1 MSQLEVALAE
11 IKRGAEEIL
20 VEEELVAKLKE
31 GRPLRI
37 KLGMDPTAP
46 DIHLGHTVILNKL
59 KTFQDLGHEVI
70 LLIGDFTA
78 MVGDPS
84 GKNATRP
91 PLSEEA
97 IKHNALTYA
106 EQAFKILDPAK
117 TRIEYNSSWLSEL
130 GATGMIKLAAKQ
142 TVARMME
149 RDDFKK
155 RYSNGQSIAIHEFL
169 YPLLQG
175 YDSVALKADVE
186 LGGTDQKFN
195 LLMGR
200 ELQKDAGMATQCV
213 LMMPLL
219 VGLDG
224 VKKMSK
230 SAANYIGVHDA
241 PGEMFGKI
249 MSITDDLMWNYYEL
263 LSFRPLAEIEEFKA
277 GIAAGTLNPRDV
289 KIWLAKEI
297 IARYHDEAA
306 AKAAHE
312 DFTQRFSKNA
322 IPENIEDVV
331 LVVSEEQ
338 LPIANLLKEIGLV
351 KTTSEALRKVKEGG
365 IRVNGV
371 KLEDS
376 KAMVSQLSP
385 AVYQVGKRHF
395 ANVTLLSSKYWER
408 LPHLRGI
415 SDKVKELNQ
424 EEIRKLSEK
433 LSNQLQM
440 QDTLIKW
447 SNKKMLKAI
456 DLTVSTPPE
465 SNEEHLA

>member
-1 MSQLEVALAE
+1 MSQLEAALAE

-20 VEEELVAKLKE
+20 VEAELVAKLKE

-59 KTFQDLGHEVI
+59 RTFQDLGHEVI

-84 GKNATRP
+84 GKNTTRP

-97 IKHNALTYA
+97 IKENAKTYA

-117 TRIEYNSSWLSEL
+117 TRIEYNSSWLKEL

-142 TVARMME
+142 TVARMLE

-155 RYSNGQSIAIHEFL
+155 RYGSGQSIAIHEFL

-230 SAANYIGVHDA
+230 SANNYIGVHDA
-241 PGEMFGKI
+241 PNDMFGKI
-249 MSITDDLMWNYYEL
+249 MSISDELMWSYYEL
-263 LSFRPLAEIEEFKA
+263 LSTRPLPEIAEFKA
-277 GIAAGTLNPRDV
+277 GVAAGTLNPRDV

-306 AKAAHE
+306 AEAAHN

-322 IPENIEDVV
+322 IPDEMPEVTIAAGAEGMVV
-331 LVVSEEQ
+331 G
-338 LPIANLLKEIGLV
+338 NLLKEAGLV
-351 KTTSEALRKVKEGG
+351 ETTSEALRMIKQNAVKRDGEVVSDG
-365 IRVNGV
+365 
-371 KLEDS
+371 KLLVTAGTS
-376 KAMVSQLSP
+376 VW
-385 AVYQVGKRHF
+385 QVGKRKF
-395 ANVTLLSSKYWER
+395 AR
-408 LPHLRGI
+408 I
-415 SDKVKELNQ
+415 
-424 EEIRKLSEK
+424 
-433 LSNQLQM
+433 
-440 QDTLIKW
+440 
-447 SNKKMLKAI
+447 
-456 DLTVSTPPE
+456 TV
-465 SNEEHLA
+465 A

>member
-1 MSQLEVALAE
+1 MSQLEAALAE

-20 VEEELVAKLKE
+20 VESELVAKLKE

-59 KTFQDLGHEVI
+59 RTFQDLGHEVI

-78 MVGDPS
+78 QVGDPS
-84 GKNATRP
+84 GKNSTRP

-97 IKHNALTYA
+97 IQFNAKTYA

-117 TRIEYNSSWLSEL
+117 TRIEYNSTWLKEL

-142 TVARMME
+142 TVARMLE

-155 RYSNGQSIAIHEFL
+155 RYAGGQSIAIHEFL

-200 ELQKDAGMATQCV
+200 ELQKDAGMPTQCV

-230 SAANYIGVHDA
+230 SANNYIGVHDA
-241 PGEMFGKI
+241 PNDMFGKI
-249 MSITDDLMWNYYEL
+249 MSISDELMWNYYEL
-263 LSFRPLAEIEEFKA
+263 LSARSLTELVEFKA

-297 IARYHDEAA
+297 IARFHDEAA
-306 AKAAHE
+306 AEAAHN

-322 IPENIEDVV
+322 IPDEMPEVTVAADAEGIAV
-331 LVVSEEQ
+331 
-338 LPIANLLKEIGLV
+338 ANLLKEAGLV
-351 KTTSEALRKVKEGG
+351 ETTSEALRMIKQNAVKRDGEVVSDG
-365 IRVNGV
+365 
-371 KLEDS
+371 KLLVTS
-376 KAMVSQLSP
+376 GT
-385 AVYQVGKRHF
+385 AVWQVGKRKF
-395 ANVTLLSSKYWER
+395 AR
-408 LPHLRGI
+408 I
-415 SDKVKELNQ
+415 SVQ
-424 EEIRKLSEK
+424 
-433 LSNQLQM
+433 
-440 QDTLIKW
+440 
-447 SNKKMLKAI
+447 
-456 DLTVSTPPE
+456 
-465 SNEEHLA
+465 

>member
-1 MSQLEVALAE
+1 MSNLETALAE

-20 VEEELVAKLKE
+20 VEEELIAKLKE

-59 KTFQDLGHEVI
+59 RTFQDLGHEVI

-78 MVGDPS
+78 LVGDPS

-97 IKHNALTYA
+97 IKENALTYA
-106 EQAFKILDPAK
+106 EQAFKILDPAR
-117 TRIEYNSSWLSEL
+117 TRIEYNSTWLKEL

-142 TVARMME
+142 TVARMLE

-155 RYSNGQSIAIHEFL
+155 RYAGGQSIAIHEFL

-200 ELQKDAGMATQCV
+200 ELQKDAGQPTQCV

-230 SAANYIGVHDA
+230 SSGNYIGVHDA
-241 PGEMFGKI
+241 PNDMFGKI
-249 MSITDDLMWNYYEL
+249 MSISDELMWSYYEL
-263 LSFRPLAEIEEFKA
+263 LSTRPLAEITQFKA
-277 GIAAGTLNPRDV
+277 DIAANKLNPRDV
-289 KIWLAKEI
+289 KIWLAKEL

-306 AKAAHE
+306 AEAAHN

-322 IPENIEDVV
+322 IPDEMPEVT
-331 LVVSEEQ
+331 VSTSAEG
-338 LPIANLLKEIGLV
+338 IAVGNLLKEAALV
-351 KTTSEALRKVKEGG
+351 ETTSEALRMIKQNAVKRDGEVIADG
-365 IRVNGV
+365 
-371 KLEDS
+371 KLLVT
-376 KAMVSQLSP
+376 AGT
-385 AVYQVGKRHF
+385 AVWQVGKRKF
-395 ANVTLLSSKYWER
+395 AR
-408 LPHLRGI
+408 I
-415 SDKVKELNQ
+415 
-424 EEIRKLSEK
+424 
-433 LSNQLQM
+433 
-440 QDTLIKW
+440 
-447 SNKKMLKAI
+447 
-456 DLTVSTPPE
+456 TV
-465 SNEEHLA
+465 A

>member
-59 KTFQDLGHEVI
+59 KTFQDLGHEII

-84 GKNATRP
+84 GKNSTRP

-97 IKHNALTYA
+97 IKYNALTYA
-106 EQAFKILDPAK
+106 EQAFKILDPKK
-117 TRIEYNSSWLSEL
+117 TRIEYNSSWLGEL

-155 RYSNGQSIAIHEFL
+155 RYSSGQSIAIHEFL

-200 ELQKDAGMATQCV
+200 ELQKDAGMAAQCV

-249 MSITDDLMWNYYEL
+249 MSITDTLMWNYYEL
-263 LSFRPLAEIEEFKA
+263 LSSRPLADIEGFKA
-277 GIAAGTLNPRDV
+277 GIEAGTLNPRDV

-306 AKAAHE
+306 AEAAHE

-322 IPENIEDVV
+322 IPDEMPEVELALEGDG
-331 LVVSEEQ
+331 LA
-338 LPIANLLKEIGLV
+338 IANLLKDAGLV
-351 KTTSEALRKVKEGG
+351 ETTSEALRMIKQGAVKVDGD
-365 IRVNGV
+365 
-371 KLEDS
+371 KLDDG
-376 KAMVSQLSP
+376 KALIAAGT
-385 AVYQVGKRHF
+385 AVYQVGKRKF
-395 ANVTLLSSKYWER
+395 ARVT
-408 LPHLRGI
+408 
-415 SDKVKELNQ
+415 VK
-424 EEIRKLSEK
+424 
-433 LSNQLQM
+433 
-440 QDTLIKW
+440 
-447 SNKKMLKAI
+447 
-456 DLTVSTPPE
+456 
-465 SNEEHLA
+465 

>member
-1 MSQLEVALAE
+1 MSQLEAALAE

-20 VEEELVAKLKE
+20 VEAELVAKLKE

-59 KTFQDLGHEVI
+59 RTFQDLGHEVI

-78 MVGDPS
+78 LVGDPS
-84 GKNATRP
+84 GKNSTRP

-97 IKHNALTYA
+97 IQENAKTYA

-117 TRIEYNSSWLSEL
+117 TRIEYNSSWLKEL

-142 TVARMME
+142 TVARMLE

-155 RYSNGQSIAIHEFL
+155 RYSSGQSIAIHEFL

-230 SAANYIGVHDA
+230 SANNYIGVHDA
-241 PGEMFGKI
+241 PNDMFGKI
-249 MSITDDLMWNYYEL
+249 MSISDELMWSYYEL
-263 LSFRPLAEIEEFKA
+263 LSTRPLPEISEFKA

-297 IARYHDEAA
+297 IARYHDDAAAEAA
-306 AKAAHE
+306 HN
-312 DFTQRFSKNA
+312 DFTLRFSKNA
-322 IPENIEDVV
+322 IPDEMPEVTV
-331 LVVSEEQ
+331 EAGAEGMAVG
-338 LPIANLLKEIGLV
+338 NLLKEAGLV
-351 KTTSEALRKVKEGG
+351 ETTSEALRMIKQNAVKREGDVVSDG
-365 IRVNGV
+365 
-371 KLEDS
+371 KLLVTAGTS
-376 KAMVSQLSP
+376 VW
-385 AVYQVGKRHF
+385 QVGKRKF
-395 ANVTLLSSKYWER
+395 AR
-408 LPHLRGI
+408 I
-415 SDKVKELNQ
+415 
-424 EEIRKLSEK
+424 
-433 LSNQLQM
+433 
-440 QDTLIKW
+440 
-447 SNKKMLKAI
+447 
-456 DLTVSTPPE
+456 TV
-465 SNEEHLA
+465 A

>member
-1 MSQLEVALAE
+1 MSQLEAALAE

-20 VEEELVAKLKE
+20 VESELVAKLKE

-59 KTFQDLGHEVI
+59 RTFQDLGHEVI

-78 MVGDPS
+78 QVGDPS
-84 GKNATRP
+84 GKNSTRP

-97 IKHNALTYA
+97 IQFNAKTYA

-117 TRIEYNSSWLSEL
+117 TRIEYNSTWLKEL

-142 TVARMME
+142 TVARMLE

-155 RYSNGQSIAIHEFL
+155 RYAGGQSIAIHEFL

-186 LGGTDQKFN
+186 LGGTDQRFN

-200 ELQKDAGMATQCV
+200 ELQKDAGMPTQCV
-213 LMMPLL
+213 LTMPLL

-230 SAANYIGVHDA
+230 SANNYIGVHDV
-241 PGEMFGKI
+241 PNDMFGKI
-249 MSITDDLMWNYYEL
+249 MSISDELMWNYYEL
-263 LSFRPLAEIEEFKA
+263 LSARSLTELAEFKA

-297 IARYHDEAA
+297 IARFHDEASA
-306 AKAAHE
+306 EAAHN

-322 IPENIEDVV
+322 IPDEMPEVTVAADAEGIAV
-331 LVVSEEQ
+331 
-338 LPIANLLKEIGLV
+338 ANLLKDAGLV
-351 KTTSEALRKVKEGG
+351 ETTSEALRMIKQNAVKRDGEVVSDG
-365 IRVNGV
+365 
-371 KLEDS
+371 KLLVTS
-376 KAMVSQLSP
+376 GT
-385 AVYQVGKRHF
+385 AVWQVGKRKF
-395 ANVTLLSSKYWER
+395 AR
-408 LPHLRGI
+408 I
-415 SDKVKELNQ
+415 SVQ
-424 EEIRKLSEK
+424 
-433 LSNQLQM
+433 
-440 QDTLIKW
+440 
-447 SNKKMLKAI
+447 
-456 DLTVSTPPE
+456 
-465 SNEEHLA
+465 

>member
-1 MSQLEVALAE
+1 MSQLETALAE

-20 VEEELVAKLKE
+20 VEEELIAKLKE

-59 KTFQDLGHEVI
+59 RTFQDLGHEVI

-78 MVGDPS
+78 LVGDPS

-97 IKHNALTYA
+97 IKENARTYA
-106 EQAFKILDPAK
+106 EQAFKILDPVK
-117 TRIEYNSSWLSEL
+117 TRIEYNSSWLKEL

-142 TVARMME
+142 TVARMLE

-155 RYSNGQSIAIHEFL
+155 RYAGGQSIAIHEFL

-200 ELQKDAGMATQCV
+200 ELQKDAGMPTQCV

-230 SAANYIGVHDA
+230 SAGNYIGVHDA
-241 PGEMFGKI
+241 PSEMFGKI
-249 MSITDDLMWNYYEL
+249 MSISDELMWSYYEL
-263 LSFRPLAEIEEFKA
+263 LSFRPLVEIEGFKA
-277 GIAAGTLNPRDV
+277 GVADGSLNPRDV

-297 IARYHDEAA
+297 IARYHDEVSAE
-306 AKAAHE
+306 AAHN

-322 IPENIEDVV
+322 IPDEMPEVT
-331 LVVSEEQ
+331 VSAGAEG
-338 LPIANLLKEIGLV
+338 IAVGNLLKEAGLV
-351 KTTSEALRKVKEGG
+351 DTTSEALRMIKQNAVKRDGEVVSDG
-365 IRVNGV
+365 
-371 KLEDS
+371 KLVVT
-376 KAMVSQLSP
+376 AGT
-385 AVYQVGKRHF
+385 AVWQVGKRKF
-395 ANVTLLSSKYWER
+395 ARVT
-408 LPHLRGI
+408 
-415 SDKVKELNQ
+415 V
-424 EEIRKLSEK
+424 
-433 LSNQLQM
+433 
-440 QDTLIKW
+440 
-447 SNKKMLKAI
+447 A
-456 DLTVSTPPE
+456 
-465 SNEEHLA
+465 

>member
-1 MSQLEVALAE
+1 MSQLEAALAE

-20 VEEELVAKLKE
+20 VEEELIAKLKE

-59 KTFQDLGHEVI
+59 RTFQDLRHEVL

-78 MVGDPS
+78 LVGDPS
-84 GKNATRP
+84 GKNTTRP

-97 IKHNALTYA
+97 IRENAKTYA
-106 EQAFKILDPAK
+106 DQAFKILDPAK
-117 TRIEYNSSWLSEL
+117 TRIEYNSTWLKEL

-142 TVARMME
+142 TVARMLE

-155 RYSNGQSIAIHEFL
+155 RYSGGQSIAIHEFL

-200 ELQKDAGMATQCV
+200 ELQKDAGMPTQCV

-230 SAANYIGVHDA
+230 SAGNYIGVHDA
-241 PGEMFGKI
+241 PTEMFGKI
-249 MSITDDLMWNYYEL
+249 MSISDELMWSYYEL
-263 LSFRPLAEIEEFKA
+263 LSFRPLSELAGFKA
-277 GIAAGTLNPRDV
+277 GVADGSLNPRDV

-306 AKAAHE
+306 AEAAHN
-312 DFTQRFSKNA
+312 DFIQRFSKNA
-322 IPENIEDVV
+322 IPDEMPEVNLAAPADG
-331 LVVSEEQ
+331 
-338 LPIANLLKEIGLV
+338 IAVGNLLKEAGLV
-351 KTTSEALRKVKEGG
+351 ETTSEALRMIKQNAVKRDGEVISDG
-365 IRVNGV
+365 
-371 KLEDS
+371 KLLVT
-376 KAMVSQLSP
+376 AGT
-385 AVYQVGKRHF
+385 AVWQVGKRKF
-395 ANVTLLSSKYWER
+395 AR
-408 LPHLRGI
+408 I
-415 SDKVKELNQ
+415 
-424 EEIRKLSEK
+424 
-433 LSNQLQM
+433 
-440 QDTLIKW
+440 
-447 SNKKMLKAI
+447 
-456 DLTVSTPPE
+456 TVQ
-465 SNEEHLA
+465 

>member
-1 MSQLEVALAE
+1 MSNLETALAE

-20 VEEELVAKLKE
+20 VEEELIAKLKE

-59 KTFQDLGHEVI
+59 RTFQDLGHEVI

-78 MVGDPS
+78 LVGDPS

-97 IKHNALTYA
+97 IKINALTYA
-106 EQAFKILDPAK
+106 EQAFKILDPAR
-117 TRIEYNSSWLSEL
+117 TRIEYNSTWLKEL

-142 TVARMME
+142 TVARMLE

-155 RYSNGQSIAIHEFL
+155 RYAGGQSIAIHEFL

-200 ELQKDAGMATQCV
+200 ELQKDAGQPTQCV

-230 SAANYIGVHDA
+230 SSGNYIGVHDA
-241 PGEMFGKI
+241 PNDMFGKI
-249 MSITDDLMWNYYEL
+249 MSISDELMWSYYEL
-263 LSFRPLAEIEEFKA
+263 LSTRPLAEITQFKA
-277 GIAAGTLNPRDV
+277 DIAANTLNPRDV
-289 KIWLAKEI
+289 KIWLAKEL

-306 AKAAHE
+306 AEAAHN

-322 IPENIEDVV
+322 IPDEMPEVT
-331 LVVSEEQ
+331 VSA
-338 LPIANLLKEIGLV
+338 PADGIAVGNLLKEAGLV
-351 KTTSEALRKVKEGG
+351 ETTSEALRMIKQNAVKRDGDTITDG
-365 IRVNGV
+365 
-371 KLEDS
+371 KLLVT
-376 KAMVSQLSP
+376 AGT
-385 AVYQVGKRHF
+385 AVWQVGKRKF
-395 ANVTLLSSKYWER
+395 AR
-408 LPHLRGI
+408 I
-415 SDKVKELNQ
+415 
-424 EEIRKLSEK
+424 
-433 LSNQLQM
+433 
-440 QDTLIKW
+440 
-447 SNKKMLKAI
+447 
-456 DLTVSTPPE
+456 TV
-465 SNEEHLA
+465 A

>member
-1 MSQLEVALAE
+1 MTALETALAE

-59 KTFQDLGHEVI
+59 RTFQDLGHEVI

-78 MVGDPS
+78 LVGDPS

-97 IKHNALTYA
+97 IKINAQTYA
-106 EQAFKILDPAK
+106 EQAFKILDPAR
-117 TRIEYNSSWLSEL
+117 TRIEYNSTWLKEL

-142 TVARMME
+142 TVARMLE

-155 RYSNGQSIAIHEFL
+155 RYAGGQSIAIHEFL

-200 ELQKDAGMATQCV
+200 ELQKDAGQPTQCV

-230 SAANYIGVHDA
+230 SAGNYIGVHDA
-241 PGEMFGKI
+241 PNDMFGKI
-249 MSITDDLMWNYYEL
+249 MSISDELMWSYYEL
-263 LSFRPLAEIEEFKA
+263 LSTRPLAEIQQFKA
-277 GIAAGTLNPRDV
+277 DIAENKLNPRDV

-306 AKAAHE
+306 AEAAHN

-322 IPENIEDVV
+322 IPDEMPE
-331 LVVSEEQ
+331 VSIVAPAEG
-338 LPIANLLKEIGLV
+338 IAVANLLKEAGLV
-351 KTTSEALRKVKEGG
+351 ESTSEAIRMMKQNAVKRDGDVVADAKVLVTAGT
-365 IRVNGV
+365 
-371 KLEDS
+371 
-376 KAMVSQLSP
+376 
-385 AVYQVGKRHF
+385 AVWQVGKRKF
-395 ANVTLLSSKYWER
+395 AR
-408 LPHLRGI
+408 I
-415 SDKVKELNQ
+415 
-424 EEIRKLSEK
+424 
-433 LSNQLQM
+433 
-440 QDTLIKW
+440 
-447 SNKKMLKAI
+447 
-456 DLTVSTPPE
+456 TV
-465 SNEEHLA
+465 A

>member
-117 TRIEYNSSWLSEL
+117 TRIEYNSTWLGEL

-306 AKAAHE
+306 AEAAHE

-322 IPENIEDVV
+322 IPDEMPEVE
-331 LVVSEEQ
+331 LALEGEG
-338 LPIANLLKEIGLV
+338 LAIANLLKDADLV
-351 KTTSEALRKVKEGG
+351 ATTSEALRMIKQGAVKVDGE
-365 IRVNGV
+365 
-371 KLEDS
+371 KLEDG
-376 KAMVSQLSP
+376 KALISAGT
-385 AVYQVGKRHF
+385 AVYQVGKRKF
-395 ANVTLLSSKYWER
+395 ARVT
-408 LPHLRGI
+408 
-415 SDKVKELNQ
+415 VK
-424 EEIRKLSEK
+424 
-433 LSNQLQM
+433 
-440 QDTLIKW
+440 
-447 SNKKMLKAI
+447 
-456 DLTVSTPPE
+456 
-465 SNEEHLA
+465 

>member
-1 MSQLEVALAE
+1 MTALETALAE

-59 KTFQDLGHEVI
+59 RTFQELGHEVI

-78 MVGDPS
+78 LVGDPS

-97 IKHNALTYA
+97 IKINAQTYA
-106 EQAFKILDPAK
+106 EQAFKILDPAR
-117 TRIEYNSSWLSEL
+117 TRIEYNSTWLKEL

-142 TVARMME
+142 TVARMLE

-155 RYSNGQSIAIHEFL
+155 RYAGGQSIAIHEFL

-200 ELQKDAGMATQCV
+200 ELQKDAGQPTQCV

-224 VKKMSK
+224 IKKMSK
-230 SAANYIGVHDA
+230 SAGNYIGVHDA
-241 PGEMFGKI
+241 PNDMFGKI
-249 MSITDDLMWNYYEL
+249 MSISDELMWSYYEL
-263 LSFRPLAEIEEFKA
+263 LSTRPLAEITQFKA
-277 GIAAGTLNPRDV
+277 DIAANKLNPRDV

-306 AKAAHE
+306 AEAAHN

-322 IPENIEDVV
+322 IPDEMPE
-331 LVVSEEQ
+331 VSIAAPAEGMAV
-338 LPIANLLKEIGLV
+338 ANLLKEAGLV
-351 KTTSEALRKVKEGG
+351 ESTSEAIRMMKQNAVKRDGDVVADAKVLVTAGT
-365 IRVNGV
+365 
-371 KLEDS
+371 
-376 KAMVSQLSP
+376 
-385 AVYQVGKRHF
+385 AVWQVGKRKF
-395 ANVTLLSSKYWER
+395 AR
-408 LPHLRGI
+408 I
-415 SDKVKELNQ
+415 
-424 EEIRKLSEK
+424 
-433 LSNQLQM
+433 
-440 QDTLIKW
+440 
-447 SNKKMLKAI
+447 
-456 DLTVSTPPE
+456 TV
-465 SNEEHLA
+465 A

>member
-1 MSQLEVALAE
+1 MSQLEAALAE

-20 VEEELVAKLKE
+20 VEEELIAKLKE

-59 KTFQDLGHEVI
+59 RTFQDLGHEVI

-78 MVGDPS
+78 LVGDPS
-84 GKNATRP
+84 GKNTTRP

-97 IKHNALTYA
+97 IRENAKTYA
-106 EQAFKILDPAK
+106 DQAFKILDPAK
-117 TRIEYNSSWLSEL
+117 TRIEYNSTWLKEL

-142 TVARMME
+142 TVARMLE

-155 RYSNGQSIAIHEFL
+155 RYSGGQSIAIHEFL

-200 ELQKDAGMATQCV
+200 ELQKNAGMPTQCV

-230 SAANYIGVHDA
+230 SAGNYIGVHDA
-241 PGEMFGKI
+241 PTEMFGKI
-249 MSITDDLMWNYYEL
+249 MSISDELMWSYYEL
-263 LSFRPLAEIEEFKA
+263 LSFRPLSELAGFKA
-277 GIAAGTLNPRDV
+277 GVADGSLNPRDV

-306 AKAAHE
+306 AEAAHN
-312 DFTQRFSKNA
+312 DFIQRFSKNA
-322 IPENIEDVV
+322 IPDEMPE
-331 LVVSEEQ
+331 VS
-338 LPIANLLKEIGLV
+338 LTAPADGIAVGNLLKEAGLV
-351 KTTSEALRKVKEGG
+351 ETTSEALRMIKQNAVKRDGEVISDG
-365 IRVNGV
+365 
-371 KLEDS
+371 KLLVT
-376 KAMVSQLSP
+376 AGT
-385 AVYQVGKRHF
+385 AVWQVGKRKF
-395 ANVTLLSSKYWER
+395 AR
-408 LPHLRGI
+408 I
-415 SDKVKELNQ
+415 
-424 EEIRKLSEK
+424 
-433 LSNQLQM
+433 
-440 QDTLIKW
+440 
-447 SNKKMLKAI
+447 
-456 DLTVSTPPE
+456 TVQ
-465 SNEEHLA
+465 

>member
-1 MSQLEVALAE
+1 MSQLEAALAE

-20 VEEELVAKLKE
+20 VESELVAKLKE

-59 KTFQDLGHEVI
+59 RTFQDLGHEVI

-78 MVGDPS
+78 LVGDPS
-84 GKNATRP
+84 GKNSTRP

-97 IKHNALTYA
+97 IQVNAKTYA

-117 TRIEYNSSWLSEL
+117 TRIEYNSTWLKEL

-142 TVARMME
+142 TVARMLE

-155 RYSNGQSIAIHEFL
+155 RYAGGQSIAIHEFL

-200 ELQKDAGMATQCV
+200 ELQKDAGMPTQCV

-230 SAANYIGVHDA
+230 SANNYIGVHDA
-241 PGEMFGKI
+241 PNDMFGKI
-249 MSITDDLMWNYYEL
+249 MSISDELMWNYYEL
-263 LSFRPLAEIEEFKA
+263 LSARSLTELVEFKA

-297 IARYHDEAA
+297 IARFHDETAA
-306 AKAAHE
+306 EAAHN

-322 IPENIEDVV
+322 IPDEMPEVTVAADAEGIAV
-331 LVVSEEQ
+331 
-338 LPIANLLKEIGLV
+338 ANLLKEAGLV
-351 KTTSEALRKVKEGG
+351 ETTSEALRMIKQNAVKRDGEVVSDG
-365 IRVNGV
+365 
-371 KLEDS
+371 KLLVTS
-376 KAMVSQLSP
+376 GT
-385 AVYQVGKRHF
+385 AVWQVGKRKF
-395 ANVTLLSSKYWER
+395 AR
-408 LPHLRGI
+408 I
-415 SDKVKELNQ
+415 SVQ
-424 EEIRKLSEK
+424 
-433 LSNQLQM
+433 
-440 QDTLIKW
+440 
-447 SNKKMLKAI
+447 
-456 DLTVSTPPE
+456 
-465 SNEEHLA
+465 

>member
-1 MSQLEVALAE
+1 MSQLETALAE

-20 VEEELVAKLKE
+20 VEEELIAKLKE

-59 KTFQDLGHEVI
+59 RTFQDLGHEVI

-78 MVGDPS
+78 LVGDPS

-97 IKHNALTYA
+97 IRENAKTYA

-117 TRIEYNSSWLSEL
+117 TRIEYNSSWLKEL

-142 TVARMME
+142 TVARMLE

-155 RYSNGQSIAIHEFL
+155 RYAGGQSIAIHEFL

-230 SAANYIGVHDA
+230 SAGNYIGVHDA
-241 PGEMFGKI
+241 PSEMFGKI
-249 MSITDDLMWNYYEL
+249 MSISDDLMWSYYEL
-263 LSFRPLAEIEEFKA
+263 LSFRPLAEINGFKA
-277 GIAAGTLNPRDV
+277 GVADQSLNPRDV

-297 IARYHDEAA
+297 IARYHDQAA
-306 AKAAHE
+306 AEAAHE
-312 DFTQRFSKNA
+312 DFIQRFSKNA
-322 IPENIEDVV
+322 IPDEMPELTIAAGADGMAV
-331 LVVSEEQ
+331 
-338 LPIANLLKEIGLV
+338 ANLLKEAGLV
-351 KTTSEALRKVKEGG
+351 ETTSEALRMIKQNAVKCDGEVVTDG
-365 IRVNGV
+365 
-371 KLEDS
+371 KLQVT
-376 KAMVSQLSP
+376 AGT
-385 AVYQVGKRHF
+385 AVWQVGKRKF
-395 ANVTLLSSKYWER
+395 ARITL
-408 LPHLRGI
+408 
-415 SDKVKELNQ
+415 
-424 EEIRKLSEK
+424 
-433 LSNQLQM
+433 
-440 QDTLIKW
+440 
-447 SNKKMLKAI
+447 A
-456 DLTVSTPPE
+456 
-465 SNEEHLA
+465 

>member
-1 MSQLEVALAE
+1 MSQLEAALAE

-20 VEEELVAKLKE
+20 VESELVAKLKE

-59 KTFQDLGHEVI
+59 RTFQELGHEVI

-78 MVGDPS
+78 QVGDPS
-84 GKNATRP
+84 GKNSTRP

-97 IKHNALTYA
+97 IQFNAKTYA

-117 TRIEYNSSWLSEL
+117 TRIEYNSTWLKEL

-142 TVARMME
+142 TVARMLE

-155 RYSNGQSIAIHEFL
+155 RYAGGQSIAIHEFL

-186 LGGTDQKFN
+186 LGGTDQRFN

-200 ELQKDAGMATQCV
+200 ELQKDAGMPTQCV
-213 LMMPLL
+213 LTMPLL

-230 SAANYIGVHDA
+230 SANNYIGVHDA
-241 PGEMFGKI
+241 PNDMFGKI
-249 MSITDDLMWNYYEL
+249 MSISDELMWNYYEL
-263 LSFRPLAEIEEFKA
+263 LSARSLTELAEFKA

-297 IARYHDEAA
+297 IARFHDEAA
-306 AKAAHE
+306 AEAAHN

-322 IPENIEDVV
+322 IPDEMPEVTVAADAEGIAV
-331 LVVSEEQ
+331 
-338 LPIANLLKEIGLV
+338 ANLLKDAGLV
-351 KTTSEALRKVKEGG
+351 ETTSEALRMIKQNAVKRDGEVVSDG
-365 IRVNGV
+365 
-371 KLEDS
+371 KLLVTS
-376 KAMVSQLSP
+376 GT
-385 AVYQVGKRHF
+385 AVWQVGKRKF
-395 ANVTLLSSKYWER
+395 AR
-408 LPHLRGI
+408 I
-415 SDKVKELNQ
+415 SVQ
-424 EEIRKLSEK
+424 
-433 LSNQLQM
+433 
-440 QDTLIKW
+440 
-447 SNKKMLKAI
+447 
-456 DLTVSTPPE
+456 
-465 SNEEHLA
+465 

>member
-1 MSQLEVALAE
+1 MTALETALAE

-59 KTFQDLGHEVI
+59 RTFQDLGHEVI

-78 MVGDPS
+78 LVGDPS

-97 IKHNALTYA
+97 IKINAQTYA
-106 EQAFKILDPAK
+106 EQAFKILDPAR
-117 TRIEYNSSWLSEL
+117 TRIEYNSTWLKEL

-142 TVARMME
+142 TVARMLE

-155 RYSNGQSIAIHEFL
+155 RYAGGQSIAIHEFL

-200 ELQKDAGMATQCV
+200 ELQKDAGQPTQCV

-230 SAANYIGVHDA
+230 SAGNYIGVHDA
-241 PGEMFGKI
+241 PNDMFGKI
-249 MSITDDLMWNYYEL
+249 MSISDELMWSYYEL
-263 LSFRPLAEIEEFKA
+263 LSTRPLAEITQFKA
-277 GIAAGTLNPRDV
+277 DIAANKLNPRDV

-306 AKAAHE
+306 AEAAHN

-322 IPENIEDVV
+322 IPDEMPE
-331 LVVSEEQ
+331 VSIVAPAEGMAV
-338 LPIANLLKEIGLV
+338 ANLLKEAGLV
-351 KTTSEALRKVKEGG
+351 ESTSEAIRMMKQNAVKRDGDVVADAKVLVTAGT
-365 IRVNGV
+365 
-371 KLEDS
+371 
-376 KAMVSQLSP
+376 
-385 AVYQVGKRHF
+385 AVWQVGKRKF
-395 ANVTLLSSKYWER
+395 AR
-408 LPHLRGI
+408 I
-415 SDKVKELNQ
+415 
-424 EEIRKLSEK
+424 
-433 LSNQLQM
+433 
-440 QDTLIKW
+440 
-447 SNKKMLKAI
+447 
-456 DLTVSTPPE
+456 TV
-465 SNEEHLA
+465 A